1 MTISQIKWFL
11 AVARTLNFTKAA
23 DQLDVSQP
31 TLSRQIVNMEEEL
44 NLQLFIRHGR
54 SVTLTPAGRSLAE
67 KLNGVYGQY
76 LEAVS
81 EAQQIQRGISGDL
94 RIGILDGT
102 HVSDFMPLI
111 VSYFEKHHPY
121 VEILFEYCSFD
132 ELENKLYNEKLD
144 IVFTVYFS
152 IAQKDYLVS
161 KYVEHSRDYLMMSR
175 HHHLASKEHVTLK
188 DCRDEVFILISKED
202 CPESS
207 ALIIDACRERGFYPN
222 IKYAP
227 SLYDMILSTETGKG
241 ITILDS
247 RNMLRFNPNIKAFE
261 LEPMKWDPSL
271 VAAWNRSNY
280 NPAIPIFMTQ
290 LDRVIKEL
298 EKKKNGSKK
307 SI

>member
-23 DQLDVSQP
+23 DQLGISQP
-31 TLSRQIVNMEEEL
+31 TLSRQIVNMEEEM

-54 SVTLTPAGRSLAE
+54 SITLTPAGRALAE
-67 KLNGVYGQY
+67 KLEGLYEQI
-76 LEAVS
+76 LDSVS

-111 VSYFEKHHPY
+111 VSYFEQHHPY
-121 VEILFEYCSFD
+121 VEIQFAYCSFD
-132 ELENKLYNEKLD
+132 ELENKLYNGTLD
-144 IVFTVYFS
+144 IAFTVYFS
-152 IAQKDYLVS
+152 IAEKEYLIS
-161 KYVEHSRDYLMMSR
+161 KYVEHSRDYLMMNQYHR
-175 HHHLASKEHVTLK
+175 LASKENVTLE
-188 DCRDEVFILISKED
+188 DCKDEVFILISKED

-207 ALIIDACRERGFYPN
+207 ALIIEACKEKGFYPN

-227 SLYDMILSTETGKG
+227 SLYDMILNTETGKG

-247 RNMLRFNPNIKAFE
+247 RNILRFNPNIKAFE

-290 LDRVIKEL
+290 LDRVIKDL
-298 EKKKNGSKK
+298 EKKKNGK
-307 SI
+307 